1 MSVKGTFTLSKEE
14 RICSKKLMEQ
24 LFNGGTA
31 RSMSSFPLRVVFT
44 TVERQ
49 PGQPPANIIVS
60 VPKRHFK
67 HAVDRNRVK
76 RQLREAYRHHKQ
88 LLVEAVA
95 DTPQKAIAL
104 SLIWMDGRHL
114 PSSEIDHKLQNLL
127 TRIASQLSA
136 TPASSSSAS
145 PDCSTPASPDSTS
158 ANPVCCDSF
167 ATSPRVTTQDAPN
180 GKVESLNGSML
191 QECLARI
198 FRTSGREA
206 ARGRRIG

>member
-49 PGQPPANIIVS
+49 PGQPPASIIVS

-76 RQLREAYRHHKQ
+76 HHKQ
-88 LLVEAVA
+88 LLAEAVA
-95 DTPQKAIAL
+95 GTPQKAIAL

-114 PSSEIDHKLQNLL
+114 PSSEINYKVQNLL
-127 TRIASQLSA
+127 TRIAAQLSA
-136 TPASSSSAS
+136 TPSNPASSTPAGPDSNTSAS
-145 PDCSTPASPDSTS
+145 PVCSDS
-158 ANPVCCDSF
+158 V
-167 ATSPRVTTQDAPN
+167 ATSPNPQKR
-180 GKVESLNGSML
+180 
-191 QECLARI
+191 
-198 FRTSGREA
+198 
-206 ARGRRIG
+206 

>member
-49 PGQPPANIIVS
+49 PGQPPASIIVS

-95 DTPQKAIAL
+95 
-104 SLIWMDGRHL
+104 
-114 PSSEIDHKLQNLL
+114 SSGKYS
-127 TRIASQLSA
+127 T
-136 TPASSSSAS
+136 SSHAVWCGCSCSPSAS
-145 PDCSTPASPDSTS
+145 IRCAYHPIRRPRAASRPLVR
-158 ANPVCCDSF
+158 NM
-167 ATSPRVTTQDAPN
+167 R
-180 GKVESLNGSML
+180 
-191 QECLARI
+191 ARH
-198 FRTSGREA
+198 S
-206 ARGRRIG
+206 

>member
-1 MSVKGTFTLSKEE
+1 
-14 RICSKKLMEQ
+14 MEQ
-24 LFNGGTA
+24 LFGSGSQ
-31 RSMSSFPLRVVFT
+31 SMVAYPLRVVFLK
-44 TVERQ
+44 VERTSVGVPVQ
-49 PGQPPANIIVS
+49 ILIS

-136 TPASSSSAS
+136 APASSSFASADS
-145 PDCSTPASPDSTS
+145 STLASPDSTS
-158 ANPVCCDSF
+158 ANPVCCDSV
-167 ATSPRVTTQDAPN
+167 ATSPNPQKR
-180 GKVESLNGSML
+180 
-191 QECLARI
+191 
-198 FRTSGREA
+198 
-206 ARGRRIG
+206 

>member
-49 PGQPPANIIVS
+49 PGQPPASIIVS

-88 LLVEAVA
+88 LLVEALA

-114 PSSEIDHKLQNLL
+114 PSGEIDHKLQNLL
-127 TRIASQLSA
+127 TRIASQLSDA
-136 TPASSSSAS
+136 PATSVCSTTPANLDSH
-145 PDCSTPASPDSTS
+145 TPVSPDSTS
-158 ANPVCCDSF
+158 ACPVCCDSV
-167 ATSPRVTTQDAPN
+167 ATSPNPQ
-180 GKVESLNGSML
+180 K
-191 QECLARI
+191 Q
-198 FRTSGREA
+198 
-206 ARGRRIG
+206 

>member
-44 TVERQ
+44 IVERQ
-49 PGQPPANIIVS
+49 PGQPPASIIVS

-88 LLVEAVA
+88 LLVEALA
-95 DTPQKAIAL
+95 GTPQKAIAL

-136 TPASSSSAS
+136 APATPVSSTTSAS
-145 PDCSTPASPDSTS
+145 PDSRTPASPDSTS
-158 ANPVCCDSF
+158 ASPVCCDSV
-167 ATSPRVTTQDAPN
+167 ATSPN
-180 GKVESLNGSML
+180 L
-191 QECLARI
+191 QKQ
-198 FRTSGREA
+198 
-206 ARGRRIG
+206 

>member
-14 RICSKKLMEQ
+14 RICSKKLMEL

-49 PGQPPANIIVS
+49 PGQPPASIIVS

-88 LLVEAVA
+88 LLAEAVA
-95 DTPQKAIAL
+95 DTPQKAVAL

-136 TPASSSSAS
+136 TPASSPSAS
-145 PDCSTPASPDSTS
+145 PDGSILASTDGSTPASPDSIS
-158 ANPVCCDSF
+158 ANPVCCDSV
-167 ATSPRVTTQDAPN
+167 ATSSNPQKR
-180 GKVESLNGSML
+180 
-191 QECLARI
+191 
-198 FRTSGREA
+198 
-206 ARGRRIG
+206 